1 MHRRARAKM
10 SAPRPVAGTGASVAC
25 GALAVRSIA
34 ARTMLLALA
43 SAMSLAVAGLSQP
56 LTKYADTWLEE
67 FNKYAAEREPKS
79 KALPP
84 ASDEAVRAVK
94 NAAREAVA
102 RGDPDA
108 VVYWLHQR
116 KAAGDLVVGCQ
127 QEGIKESTRRCSRR
141 WSMLANT
148 SALAVTN
155 EWIGVPAGCLGIMPP
170 PLDDVDL
177 RGSPALARPGGK
189 PLSVPAVFIGVV
201 RHPLERWQSELSYSY
216 APVFDIDPLAS
227 LFLPRSALEL
237 LNTTIP
243 LNHDGT
249 TNWKN
254 KASRSVR
261 APASNLATV
270 VALTDAPASHPPPA
284 PVSFCPSIPA
294 HEFVGAFPH
303 RRGSIRWA
311 FWKMGIEGNVSPRA
325 DATDAEI
332 AAGVDAL
339 RVYMRGAWQRRFAD
353 KCMLHNTPQ
362 ARRIVDGHWNNQRP
376 TPLQLGRVTAT
387 TCYFDNLMVRLLASN
402 ACKCRMYDAAAHA
415 KAVAPDM
422 RILFNSG
429 LQLGP
434 RIYPS
439 ADVSEKASQPDGE
452 RELLPEGLGPT
463 RVGHRTGCE
472 VDYGQGQPPRADA
485 IGSGIVPVTEKDYE
499 RAKEVV
505 RRFHALLP
513 MEKVHREPT
522 SFASILRAL
531 GGLNVSHDWSMG
543 GNMHATGTTLRVLE
557 VPGVREILEED
568 NRWDMKLYRYLH
580 DELWEDY
587 KWQASASAA
596 PGRERPS
603 AQARCAPVWPR
614 SS

>member
-10 SAPRPVAGTGASVAC
+10 LAPRPVAGTSASVAC

-43 SAMSLAVAGLSQP
+43 SAMFLAVAGLSQP

-67 FNKYAAEREPKS
+67 FNKYAAEREPKN

-116 KAAGDLVVGCQ
+116 KAAGDLVVGCR

-243 LNHDGT
+243 LNRDGT
-249 TNWKN
+249 KNWKN

-261 APASNLATV
+261 ARASNLATV
-270 VALTDAPASHPPPA
+270 VALTDAPASHPPARPRILLSFHSRSKIRWRVPTQTWQYPVGILEDGDRRQRVA
-284 PVSFCPSIPA
+284 PRRRHRCGDSRRGGRTARVHARRVAAALRRQMHAAQHSTSA
-294 HEFVGAFPH
+294 SH
-303 RRGSIRWA
+303 RR
-311 FWKMGIEGNVSPRA
+311 
-325 DATDAEI
+325 
-332 AAGVDAL
+332 
-339 RVYMRGAWQRRFAD
+339 
-353 KCMLHNTPQ
+353 
-362 ARRIVDGHWNNQRP
+362 
-376 TPLQLGRVTAT
+376 
-387 TCYFDNLMVRLLASN
+387 
-402 ACKCRMYDAAAHA
+402 
-415 KAVAPDM
+415 
-422 RILFNSG
+422 
-429 LQLGP
+429 
-434 RIYPS
+434 
-439 ADVSEKASQPDGE
+439 
-452 RELLPEGLGPT
+452 
-463 RVGHRTGCE
+463 
-472 VDYGQGQPPRADA
+472 
-485 IGSGIVPVTEKDYE
+485 
-499 RAKEVV
+499 
-505 RRFHALLP
+505 
-513 MEKVHREPT
+513 
-522 SFASILRAL
+522 RAL
-531 GGLNVSHDWSMG
+531 
-543 GNMHATGTTLRVLE
+543 E
-557 VPGVREILEED
+557 
-568 NRWDMKLYRYLH
+568 
-580 DELWEDY
+580 
-587 KWQASASAA
+587 
-596 PGRERPS
+596 
-603 AQARCAPVWPR
+603 
-614 SS
+614 

>member
-1 MHRRARAKM
+1 
-10 SAPRPVAGTGASVAC
+10 
-25 GALAVRSIA
+25 
-34 ARTMLLALA
+34 
-43 SAMSLAVAGLSQP
+43 
-56 LTKYADTWLEE
+56 
-67 FNKYAAEREPKS
+67 
-79 KALPP
+79 
-84 ASDEAVRAVK
+84 
-94 NAAREAVA
+94 
-102 RGDPDA
+102 
-108 VVYWLHQR
+108 
-116 KAAGDLVVGCQ
+116 
-127 QEGIKESTRRCSRR
+127 
-141 WSMLANT
+141 
-148 SALAVTN
+148 
-155 EWIGVPAGCLGIMPP
+155 
-170 PLDDVDL
+170 
-177 RGSPALARPGGK
+177 
-189 PLSVPAVFIGVV
+189 
-201 RHPLERWQSELSYSY
+201 
-216 APVFDIDPLAS
+216 
-227 LFLPRSALEL
+227 
-237 LNTTIP
+237 
-243 LNHDGT
+243 
-249 TNWKN
+249 
-254 KASRSVR
+254 
-261 APASNLATV
+261 
-270 VALTDAPASHPPPA
+270 
-284 PVSFCPSIPA
+284 
-294 HEFVGAFPH
+294 
-303 RRGSIRWA
+303 
-311 FWKMGIEGNVSPRA
+311 MGIEGNVSPRA

-439 ADVSEKASQPDGE
+439 ADVSEKPSQPDGE

-463 RVGHRTGCE
+463 RVGHHTGCE

-522 SFASILRAL
+522 SFASIVRAL

-587 KWQASASAA
+587 KRQASASEA
-596 PGRERPS
+596 PGR
-603 AQARCAPVWPR
+603 
-614 SS
+614 